1 MLAHDRKKQKEKGIP
16 ASTGYVPRVANPA
29 LEKMR
34 NDAAKAEGEK

>member
-1 MLAHDRKKQKEKGIP
+1 MLAHDRKKQKENGKP
-16 ASTGYVPRVANPA
+16 ASTGYAPRAVNPA